1 MFLLFGLSTKQRHL
15 GTGATRTC
23 PRCHNTTAWA
33 AIRRFR
39 QFSLFFVPVLR
50 WRRER
55 LEVCTVCGEAV
66 TA

>member
-1 MFLLFGLSTKQRHL
+1 MFFLFGLSTKQRQL

-23 PRCHNTTAWA
+23 ARCANTTAWV

-55 LEVCTVCGEAV
+55 LEVCPVCGEAV
-66 TA
+66 AA